1 MIPRHATD
9 VISLVAGTI
18 FAGFTAV
25 WILTLNGSI
34 EGDRA
39 WIGGPIIMI
48 TAGAVGLAAALRPQ
62 RPQRT
67 QGAVGSTDAASPAP
81 AQDPPETS
89 TQDQAAGRPD

>member
-9 VISLVAGTI
+9 VVSLVAGTI

-34 EGDRA
+34 DGNRA
-39 WIGGPIIMI
+39 WIGGPIILI

-62 RPQRT
+62 RSPR
-67 QGAVGSTDAASPAP
+67 VPGS
-81 AQDPPETS
+81 PELP
-89 TQDQAAGRPD
+89 DQAAGRPD